1 MRYGSKTNTSSNTGL
16 SGRTGLIMGGT
27 VLAGSHSQLDAQT
40 AAPAKKTNGD
50 DSKVSD
56 QSRCE
61 GCDKHVLIFVL
72 FFVLFTN
79 KHILL
84 VMLCVTYKVI
94 CV

>member
-72 FFVLFTN
+72 VT
-79 KHILL
+79 KKYILL

>member
-27 VLAGSHSQLDAQT
+27 VLAGSLSQMDAQT
-40 AAPAKKTNGD
+40 APAKKTDGD

-61 GCDKHVLIFVL
+61 GCGKHALIFVL
-72 FFVLFTN
+72 VFVLFTN
-79 KHILL
+79 KYILL
-84 VMLCVTYKVI
+84 AMLCVTYKVV